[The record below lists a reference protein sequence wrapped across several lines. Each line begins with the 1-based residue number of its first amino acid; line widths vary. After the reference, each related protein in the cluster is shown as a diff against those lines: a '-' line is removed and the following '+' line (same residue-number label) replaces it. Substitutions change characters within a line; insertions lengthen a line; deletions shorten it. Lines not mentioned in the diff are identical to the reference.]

1 MTDTASVP
9 NRRSD
14 AINANLARNW
24 WVVALRGILAIAFGI
39 VALVWPG
46 VTMLALVLVFAAYS
60 LIDGALNIALA
71 IRGAR
76 RGERWPLLLLSG
88 ILGIAAGIVALLWPG
103 ITVVVF
109 VVIVA
114 FWAVFTGATAV
125 AAALDVRVDH
135 GRWWLGFAG
144 LASIIYGVLLFIA
157 PLIGS
162 IVLTWWIGVHA
173 LILGAT
179 LVTLA
184 FQLRMRRGNAPRRAA
199 PSRAS

>member
-109 VVIVA
+109 VLIVA

-184 FQLRMRRGNAPRRAA
+184 FQLRMRRANAPLRAA
-199 PSRAS
+199 PPPAS